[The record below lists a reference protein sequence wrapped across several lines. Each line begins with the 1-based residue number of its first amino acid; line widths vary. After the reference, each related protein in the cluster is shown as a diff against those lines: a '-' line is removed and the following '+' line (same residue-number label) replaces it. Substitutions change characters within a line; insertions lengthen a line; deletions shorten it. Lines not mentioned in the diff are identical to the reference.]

1 MAEPAYEQLEEYE
14 VPAGGIAD
22 FVVSDEEI
30 EAMDRRDA
38 ERAFGS
44 EGIANF
50 KDVAARMA
58 DYGRYGDDTVAHL
71 QTGEIV
77 IPAALIAD
85 NPALKESIF
94 DDLRARGIEDPE
106 RYVVGSPENS
116 INPDTGLP
124 EFFLK
129 KLFKGVKKAFKKVG
143 KFLKKAA
150 GVILPI
156 ALSFT
161 PLGPVFGAALGSG
174 IASLIQGG
182 NLKDAFKAAAIAG
195 ATGGILKGISSAAT
209 GGTFTGGVRE
219 AVSGFGGRL
228 SQTASGLG
236 STLTGG
242 GLTGA
247 GNLFTGYVP
256 TAGAAGAGA
265 AAGPGAVQPPQAGLP
280 PVVDAQPSVINGQL
294 TPKGLAEQLA
304 GQAGGVSGV
313 PVTDAVPVFDRAA
326 VRGAENLASNLQA
339 NQGISA
345 ALDAK
350 LQTATGGA
358 LPTGP
363 GGTVGGQME
372 LARGVQGIDSGYGFI
387 DRATMVNKAAV
398 PGTFSRSISMLPG
411 ETVQEALARTGRTA
425 LRTSGF
431 DVSPGVT
438 AVGGTGRYVE
448 SLQTSFPSAGAGA
461 AGVTQAAAPG
471 AAPPVAPPPA
481 ADVVSRMPLD
491 VAAPLS
497 GAGQTTAQTQQQSFI
512 RKFIPDPVE
521 DFYDQYLSPSRPGS
535 KLMSDSELAQ
545 TDAFRN
551 ARAAGATYSEALA
564 SAAKNQPG
572 FIRRYAPLA
581 ALGAAGLYAGGF
593 FETPEQEELTIG
605 YPYTGFDLLA
615 QNPEYYGLPGGY
627 IPPVYTPPPNIPD
640 MTAAE
645 GGEVYPRRNG
655 GIMPYEGTPDEDSV
669 RALLMPGE
677 FVMTKDAVRGLGNG
691 SMDRGIKNM
700 YSVMRDLERRGRVA

>member
-22 FVVSDEEI
+22 FIASDEEI

-38 ERAFGS
+38 ERAFGNA
-44 EGIANF
+44 GIANF

-58 DYGRYGDDTVAHL
+58 DYGRYGDDTVAHV

-85 NPALKESIF
+85 NPTLKESIF

-116 INPDTGLP
+116 INPETGLP

-195 ATGGILKGISSAAT
+195 ATGGILKGVSSVAQGGTFMGGIKEAVQIGPFAPAAAPGAALPGANVPVVDAVPSVAGGELTAKGLQEAAAAKASGLASGLPPVTDAAPVFVGGAPTGAAPGAINIAAGGQPFAPLSASQALSAAT
-209 GGTFTGGVRE
+209 PAQAVTAAAQPGG
-219 AVSGFGGRL
+219 L
-228 SQTASGLG
+228 QTAMAASPSFAG
-236 STLTGG
+236 TPTAPLTMTELVGQAPSALQTA
-242 GLTGA
+242 LTA
-247 GNLFTGYVP
+247 AP
-256 TAGAAGAGA
+256 AAGAAGAGQI
-265 AAGPGAVQPPQAGLP
+265 P
-280 PVVDAQPSVINGQL
+280 L
-294 TPKGLAEQLA
+294 T
-304 GQAGGVSGV
+304 
-313 PVTDAVPVFDRAA
+313 
-326 VRGAENLASNLQA
+326 
-339 NQGISA
+339 
-345 ALDAK
+345 
-350 LQTATGGA
+350 
-358 LPTGP
+358 
-363 GGTVGGQME
+363 
-372 LARGVQGIDSGYGFI
+372 
-387 DRATMVNKAAV
+387 
-398 PGTFSRSISMLPG
+398 
-411 ETVQEALARTGRTA
+411 
-425 LRTSGF
+425 
-431 DVSPGVT
+431 
-438 AVGGTGRYVE
+438 
-448 SLQTSFPSAGAGA
+448 
-461 AGVTQAAAPG
+461 APG
-471 AAPPVAPPPA
+471 AA
-481 ADVVSRMPLD
+481 
-491 VAAPLS
+491 
-497 GAGQTTAQTQQQSFI
+497 QTAAQTQQQSFV
-512 RKFIPDPVE
+512 RKYIPDPVE
-521 DFYDQYLSPSRPGS
+521 KFYDDYLSPSRGMKS
-535 KLMSDSELAQ
+535 VKDLQQS
-545 TDAFRN
+545 DAFKL
-551 ARAAGATYSEALA
+551 AREAGATYSEAMTQATKEL
-564 SAAKNQPG
+564 QPG
-572 FIRRYAPLA
+572 LLSRYGPLA

-593 FETPEQEELTIG
+593 FETPEPEEITIG

-615 QNPEYYGLPGGY
+615 ANPEYYGLPGGY
-627 IPPVYTPPPNIPD
+627 TPPTYTPPPNIPD

-691 SMDRGIKNM
+691 SVDRGIKNM
-700 YSVMRDLERRGRVA
+700 YSVMRDLESRGRAS

>member
-22 FVVSDEEI
+22 FIVPDEEI

-44 EGIANF
+44 AGIANF

-85 NPALKESIF
+85 NPTLKESIF

-143 KFLKKAA
+143 KFLKKAST
-150 GVILPI
+150 VVLPI
-156 ALSFT
+156 ALSFVM
-161 PLGPVFGAALGSG
+161 GPVYGAALGSG
-174 IASLIQGG
+174 IASLINGG
-182 NLKDAFKAAAIAG
+182 SIKDAFKAAAISGAAGGLLAG
-195 ATGGILKGISSAAT
+195 AGSVLKGGTFMEGVKGAVGLGGAVPPPTAPVTDAVPSVAGGELTAKGLAEQAAAAKAGAVTTSLPPVVDATPAIVGGAAPGAATGAAGAAPGAINIAAGGQPFAPLTASQALSAAT
-209 GGTFTGGVRE
+209 PAQAVTAAAQPGGLQAAMAASPSFAGTPTAPLTMTELVGQ
-219 AVSGFGGRL
+219 APSAL
-228 SQTASGLG
+228 QTAL
-236 STLTGG
+236 
-242 GLTGA
+242 A
-247 GNLFTGYVP
+247 AAP
-256 TAGAAGAGA
+256 AAGAAGAGQI
-265 AAGPGAVQPPQAGLP
+265 PL
-280 PVVDAQPSVINGQL
+280 
-294 TPKGLAEQLA
+294 
-304 GQAGGVSGV
+304 
-313 PVTDAVPVFDRAA
+313 
-326 VRGAENLASNLQA
+326 
-339 NQGISA
+339 
-345 ALDAK
+345 
-350 LQTATGGA
+350 
-358 LPTGP
+358 
-363 GGTVGGQME
+363 
-372 LARGVQGIDSGYGFI
+372 
-387 DRATMVNKAAV
+387 
-398 PGTFSRSISMLPG
+398 
-411 ETVQEALARTGRTA
+411 
-425 LRTSGF
+425 
-431 DVSPGVT
+431 
-438 AVGGTGRYVE
+438 
-448 SLQTSFPSAGAGA
+448 
-461 AGVTQAAAPG
+461 AAPG
-471 AAPPVAPPPA
+471 AA
-481 ADVVSRMPLD
+481 
-491 VAAPLS
+491 
-497 GAGQTTAQTQQQSFI
+497 QTAAQTQQQSFI
-512 RKFIPDPVE
+512 RKYIPDPVE
-521 DFYDQYLSPSRPGS
+521 DFYDQYLSPSRNMPDNIFETDTYKSAVKQGITPDKAYEIALQKETPG
-535 KLMSDSELAQ
+535 LL
-545 TDAFRN
+545 N
-551 ARAAGATYSEALA
+551 
-564 SAAKNQPG
+564 
-572 FIRRYAPLA
+572 RYGPLA

-615 QNPEYYGLPGGY
+615 QNPEYYGLSSGY